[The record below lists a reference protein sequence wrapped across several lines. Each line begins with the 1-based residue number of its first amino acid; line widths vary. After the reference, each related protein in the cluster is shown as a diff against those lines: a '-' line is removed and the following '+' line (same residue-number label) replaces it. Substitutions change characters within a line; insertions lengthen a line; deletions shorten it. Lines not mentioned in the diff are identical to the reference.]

1 MEKKKDKA
9 RVVIDIED
17 LREITAQTEDAS
29 TGEQSDEAGV
39 KVQVRGAR
47 AAAEPIKST
56 IMCPW

>member
-1 MEKKKDKA
+1 MDNKKDKA

-17 LREITAQTEDAS
+17 LREITAQTDDAS
-29 TGEQSDEAGV
+29 VEQSDEAGV

-47 AAAEPIKST
+47 AATEAVKST

>member
-17 LREITAQTEDAS
+17 LREITAQTEDAA
-29 TGEQSDEAGV
+29 TGEQSDEASV
-39 KVQVRGAR
+39 KVRGAR

>member
-39 KVQVRGAR
+39 KVRGAR